1 MKQIK
6 ELFEKMDK
14 EYVLECIY
22 LAIRERKNQRGGQK
36 LDKCNI

>member
-6 ELFEKMDK
+6 ELLEKMDK

-22 LAIRERKNQRGGQK
+22 LAIRERKTKEGRK
-36 LDKCNI
+36 PDKCNI